1 VVFEHTGADTWNGSL
16 LCLKRGGRLV
26 TCGATTGASAT
37 INLMQLFQQQ
47 YRIFGSF
54 GCTIGNIAQALAKMT
69 AGDARPV
76 IDSEITM
83 EQVEGAL
90 QRMENRQVFGKIVI
104 SI

>member
-1 VVFEHTGADTWNGSL
+1 MIKVFLKISGAI
-16 LCLKRGGRLV
+16 LV
-26 TCGATTGASAT
+26 ALAAS
-37 INLMQLFQQQ
+37 
-47 YRIFGSF
+47 
-54 GCTIGNIAQALAKMT
+54 QALAQNGVATDKSFT
-69 AGDARPV
+69 AVRTDARPV